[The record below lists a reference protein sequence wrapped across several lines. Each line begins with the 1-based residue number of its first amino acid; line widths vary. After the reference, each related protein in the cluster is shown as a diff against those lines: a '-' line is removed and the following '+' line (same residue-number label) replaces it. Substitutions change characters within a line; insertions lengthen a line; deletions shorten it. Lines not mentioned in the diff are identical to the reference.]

1 MENIINFLN
10 DFSLLIVAVS
20 ATIVAILKSYKNTK
34 SEIDTLPK
42 RIKQQ
47 VNIDDNIISK
57 MEDLKELLNADRV
70 QIYDFHNGGHYANG
84 RSALKTSCS
93 YEVIRTGISHK
104 QNYLQSI
111 PLSCLSRF
119 VSKLMNDGF
128 LEVRNLEE
136 IKDEMPS
143 TYQLKKDM
151 QINSFYDVILNNKN
165 GEPIGFLAVQYVK
178 NKYNIL
184 SEKDKQEVLKLKFF
198 VEEQFYRCLLVVPA
212 YLFHVLS

>member
-34 SEIDTLPK
+34 KEIDTLPK
-42 RIKQQ
+42 KIKQQ
-47 VNIDDNIISK
+47 VNIDDLIISK
-57 MEDLKELLNADRV
+57 MEDLKEFLNADRV

-93 YEVIRTGISHK
+93 YEVIRTGVSHK
-104 QNYLQSI
+104 QSYLQSI

-128 LEVRNLEE
+128 LEVKNLEE

-151 QINSFYDVILNNKN
+151 EINSFYDVILNNKN

-178 NKYNIL
+178 NEYNIL

-198 VEEQFYRCLLVVPA
+198 VEEQLETM
-212 YLFHVLS
+212 

>member
-1 MENIINFLN
+1 MENITHFLN
-10 DFSLLIVAVS
+10 DFALLIVAIGAVV
-20 ATIVAILKSYKNTK
+20 VAIIKSYKNTK
-34 SEIDTLPK
+34 KEIDTLPK
-42 RIKQQ
+42 KIKQQ
-47 VNIDDNIISK
+47 VNIDDLIISK
-57 MEDLKELLNADRV
+57 MEDLKEFLNADRV

-84 RSALKTSCS
+84 RSALKTSCT

-128 LEVRNLEE
+128 LEVKNLEE

-151 QINSFYDVILNNKN
+151 EINSFYDVILNNKN

-184 SEKDKQEVLKLKFF
+184 SEKDKQEILKLKFF
-198 VEEQFYRCLLVVPA
+198 VEEQLETMMK
-212 YLFHVLS
+212 

>member
-1 MENIINFLN
+1 MENITHFLN
-10 DFSLLIVAVS
+10 DFALLIIAIGAVVVAV
-20 ATIVAILKSYKNTK
+20 IKSYKNTK
-34 SEIDTLPK
+34 KEIDTLPK
-42 RIKQQ
+42 KIKYQ
-47 VNIDDNIISK
+47 VNIDDIIISK

-70 QIYDFHNGGHYANG
+70 QVYDFHNGGHYANG

-93 YEVIRTGISHK
+93 YEVIRTGVSHK
-104 QNYLQSI
+104 QSYLQSI

-128 LEVRNLEE
+128 LEVKNLEE

-151 QINSFYDVILNNKN
+151 EINSFYDVILNNKN

-178 NKYNIL
+178 NEYNIL

-198 VEEQFYRCLLVVPA
+198 VEEQLETMMR
-212 YLFHVLS
+212 

>member
-1 MENIINFLN
+1 MENITHFLN
-10 DFSLLIVAVS
+10 DFALLIVAIGAV
-20 ATIVAILKSYKNTK
+20 TVAVIKSYKNTK
-34 SEIDTLPK
+34 KEIDTLPK
-42 RIKQQ
+42 KIKYQ
-47 VNIDDNIISK
+47 VNIDDIIISK

-70 QIYDFHNGGHYANG
+70 QVYDFHNGGHYANG

-93 YEVIRTGISHK
+93 YEVIRTGVSHK
-104 QNYLQSI
+104 QSYLQSI

-119 VSKLMNDGF
+119 VRKLMNDGF
-128 LEVRNLEE
+128 LEVKNLEE

-151 QINSFYDVILNNKN
+151 EINSFYDVILNNKN

-178 NKYNIL
+178 NEYNIL

-198 VEEQFYRCLLVVPA
+198 IEEQLEKM
-212 YLFHVLS
+212 

>member
-1 MENIINFLN
+1 MENITHFLN
-10 DFSLLIVAVS
+10 DFALLIVAIGAV
-20 ATIVAILKSYKNTK
+20 TVAVIKSYKNTK
-34 SEIDTLPK
+34 KEIDTLPK
-42 RIKQQ
+42 KIKYQ
-47 VNIDDNIISK
+47 VNIDDIIISK

-70 QIYDFHNGGHYANG
+70 QVYDFHNGGHYANG

-93 YEVIRTGISHK
+93 YEVIRTGVSHK
-104 QNYLQSI
+104 QSYLQSI

-128 LEVRNLEE
+128 LEVKNLEE

-151 QINSFYDVILNNKN
+151 EINSFYDVILNNKN

-178 NKYNIL
+178 NEYNIL

-198 VEEQFYRCLLVVPA
+198 VEEQLETMMR
-212 YLFHVLS
+212 

>member
-1 MENIINFLN
+1 MENITRFLN
-10 DFSLLIVAVS
+10 DFALLIIAIGAVIVAV
-20 ATIVAILKSYKNTK
+20 IKSYKNTK
-34 SEIDTLPK
+34 KEIDTLPK
-42 RIKQQ
+42 RIKNQ
-47 VNIDDNIISK
+47 VNIDDLIISK
-57 MEDLKELLNADRV
+57 MEDLKEFLNADRV

-84 RSALKTSCS
+84 RSALKTSCT
-93 YEVIRTGISHK
+93 YEVIRTGINHK

-143 TYQLKKDM
+143 TYQLKRDM

-165 GEPIGFLAVQYVK
+165 GEPIGFLAIQYVK

-184 SEKDKQEVLKLKFF
+184 KEKDKQEILKLKFF
-198 VEEQFYRCLLVVPA
+198 IEEKLEKMMK
-212 YLFHVLS
+212 

>member
-1 MENIINFLN
+1 MENITHFLN
-10 DFSLLIVAVS
+10 DFALLIIAIGAVVVAV
-20 ATIVAILKSYKNTK
+20 IKSYKNTK
-34 SEIDTLPK
+34 KEIDTLPK
-42 RIKQQ
+42 KIKYQ
-47 VNIDDNIISK
+47 VNIDDIIISK

-70 QIYDFHNGGHYANG
+70 QVYDFHNGGHYANG

-93 YEVIRTGISHK
+93 YEVIRTGVSHK
-104 QNYLQSI
+104 QSYLQSI

-128 LEVRNLEE
+128 LEVKNLEE
-136 IKDEMPS
+136 IKDDMPS

-151 QINSFYDVILNNKN
+151 EINSFYDVILNNKN

-178 NKYNIL
+178 NEYNIL

-198 VEEQFYRCLLVVPA
+198 VEEQLETM
-212 YLFHVLS
+212 

>member
-1 MENIINFLN
+1 MENITHFLN
-10 DFSLLIVAVS
+10 DFALLIVAIGAV
-20 ATIVAILKSYKNTK
+20 TVAVIKSYKNTK
-34 SEIDTLPK
+34 KEIDTLPK
-42 RIKQQ
+42 KIKYQ
-47 VNIDDNIISK
+47 VNIDDIIISK

-70 QIYDFHNGGHYANG
+70 QVYDFHNGGHYANG

-93 YEVIRTGISHK
+93 YEVIRTGVSHK
-104 QNYLQSI
+104 QSYLQSI

-128 LEVRNLEE
+128 LEVKNLEE

-151 QINSFYDVILNNKN
+151 EINSFYDVILNNKN

-178 NKYNIL
+178 NEYNIL

-198 VEEQFYRCLLVVPA
+198 IEEQLEKM
-212 YLFHVLS
+212 

>member
-1 MENIINFLN
+1 MENITHFLN
-10 DFSLLIVAVS
+10 DFSLLIVAIS

-34 SEIDTLPK
+34 KEIDTLPK
-42 RIKQQ
+42 KIKQQ
-47 VNIDDNIISK
+47 VNIDDSIISK

-70 QIYDFHNGGHYANG
+70 QIYDFHNRDHYANG
-84 RSALKTSCS
+84 RSALKTSCT

-104 QNYLQSI
+104 QSYLQSI

-119 VSKLMNDGF
+119 ISKLMNDGF
-128 LEVRNLEE
+128 LEVKNLEE

-143 TYQLKKDM
+143 TYQLKNDM
-151 QINSFYDVILNNKN
+151 EINSFYDVILNNKN

-198 VEEQFYRCLLVVPA
+198 IEEQLEKM
-212 YLFHVLS
+212 

>member
-104 QNYLQSI
+104 QNYLQAI

-198 VEEQFYRCLLVVPA
+198 VEEQLETMMK
-212 YLFHVLS
+212 

>member
-20 ATIVAILKSYKNTK
+20 ATIVAIIKSYKNTK

-42 RIKQQ
+42 KIKYQ
-47 VNIDDNIISK
+47 VNIDDSIISK

-84 RSALKTSCS
+84 RSALKTSCT

-104 QNYLQSI
+104 QSYLQSI
-111 PLSCLSRF
+111 PLSCLSKF
-119 VSKLMNDGF
+119 ISKLMNDGF
-128 LEVRNLEE
+128 LEVKNLEE

-151 QINSFYDVILNNKN
+151 QINSFYDVILSNKN

-178 NKYNIL
+178 NEYNIL

-198 VEEQFYRCLLVVPA
+198 IEEQLEKM
-212 YLFHVLS
+212 

>member
-1 MENIINFLN
+1 MQQILLEKDGVNMENITHFLN
-10 DFSLLIVAVS
+10 DFSLLIVAIS

-34 SEIDTLPK
+34 KEIDTLPK
-42 RIKQQ
+42 KIKQQ
-47 VNIDDNIISK
+47 VNIDDSIISK

-70 QIYDFHNGGHYANG
+70 QIYDFHNRDHYANG
-84 RSALKTSCS
+84 RSALKTSCT

-104 QNYLQSI
+104 QSYLQSI

-119 VSKLMNDGF
+119 ISKLMNDGF
-128 LEVRNLEE
+128 LEVKNLEE

-143 TYQLKKDM
+143 TYQLKNDM
-151 QINSFYDVILNNKN
+151 EINSFYDVILNNKN

-198 VEEQFYRCLLVVPA
+198 IEEQLEKM
-212 YLFHVLS
+212 

>member
-1 MENIINFLN
+1 MENITHFLN
-10 DFSLLIVAVS
+10 DFALLIVAVGAVVVS
-20 ATIVAILKSYKNTK
+20 VIKSYKNTK
-34 SEIDTLPK
+34 KEIDTLPK
-42 RIKQQ
+42 KIKYQ
-47 VNIDDNIISK
+47 VNIDDIIISK

-70 QIYDFHNGGHYANG
+70 QVYDFHNGGHYANG

-93 YEVIRTGISHK
+93 YEVIRTGVSHK
-104 QNYLQSI
+104 QSYLQSI

-128 LEVRNLEE
+128 LEVKNLEE

-151 QINSFYDVILNNKN
+151 EINSFYDVILNNKN

-178 NKYNIL
+178 NEYNIL

-198 VEEQFYRCLLVVPA
+198 VEEQLETMMR
-212 YLFHVLS
+212 